1 MQWKIS
7 VDLYS
12 SAQSTRATGE
22 AVVAILID
30 CVVFLCLMT
39 DFLTLTATPPT
50 VLNLFWTPGIATFLS
65 ITNNFTSALSKC
77 LYNREINIM
86 LCTQSNNLVNSV
98 EPSGLVTE
106 LCRLSTTVQY
116 LDIMVSGLR
125 DYLLCA
131 LYIFTA
137 HFNHLA
143 LVKSAVGVQQTVERV
158 PMSDQRN
165 CILPE

>member
-1 MQWKIS
+1 MPNIFTRVDITRWCEKYIGWSFWCRVVAICLNLWFMWKIS
-7 VDLYS
+7 VDLYT
-12 SAQSTRATGE
+12 QSTRATGE

-39 DFLTLTATPPT
+39 DFLTLTA
-50 VLNLFWTPGIATFLS
+50 
-65 ITNNFTSALSKC
+65 
-77 LYNREINIM
+77 INIM

>member
-1 MQWKIS
+1 MPLFTL
-7 VDLYS
+7 LYV
-12 SAQSTRATGE
+12 AQSTRATGE

-39 DFLTLTATPPT
+39 DFLTLTAVSSTKVKLKRLFIHLQQTPPT

-125 DYLLCA
+125 DYLLCVS
-131 LYIFTA
+131 F
-137 HFNHLA
+137 
-143 LVKSAVGVQQTVERV
+143 
-158 PMSDQRN
+158 
-165 CILPE
+165 